1 LGVAKC
7 AGVIHRKISCWGEVT
22 EYLAEVNIIPVG
34 PTEDGIRVYLGMRL
48 SRDTEPNAMDN
59 DLRRDVTIAVNKKRR
74 GRLR

>member
-1 LGVAKC
+1 MGVAKY
-7 AGVIHRKISCWGEVT
+7 AGVIYGKISCWGEVT

-48 SRDTEPNAMDN
+48 NRDTEPNAMDN
-59 DLRRDVTIAVNKKRR
+59 DLRRDVMIAMNKKRI